1 MKKRS
6 EELRFLWKPAVVIM
20 SFWLIMDVLEYWRD
34 MRVIGAAQPDLKHV
48 IFCIHLREWLMYGVI
63 IVWCLFSLIFQNW
76 PKETRNRGSAALFSG
91 LCLGW
96 AATALIPD
104 FVFHS
109 GAFWWIGAVALL
121 LGAAYSW
128 WKSAKYKKE
137 TVSSS

>member
-6 EELRFLWKPAVVIM
+6 EKLRSLSKPTMVIM
-20 SFWLIMDVLEYWRD
+20 SFWLIMDVLVYWSD
-34 MRVIGAAQPDLKHV
+34 MRTVGAARPDLKHV
-48 IFCIHLREWLMYGVI
+48 IFSIHLREWLMYGVI
-63 IVWCLFSLIFQNW
+63 IVWCLFSLISRNW
-76 PKETRNRGSAALFSG
+76 PREKQNRGAAALFTG

-96 AATALIPD
+96 AVTALIPD

-121 LGAAYSW
+121 LGMVYNW
-128 WKSAKYKKE
+128 WKCCKHKKE